1 MSEDLTLFYAAVLLV
16 GIFLYVLLDGF
27 DLGIGILY
35 PLAPTG
41 DARTVMMN
49 SVAPVW
55 DGNETWLVLGGVG
68 MLAAFPLAYSVLLSA
83 FYVPLSIML
92 IALILRG
99 VAFEFRIKAAGERKY
114 WSAAFFL
121 GSACAAFMQGA
132 VLGAFLDGVTVVDR
146 AFAGGPFDW
155 LTWFS
160 AFTGL
165 GVMAGYALLGAT
177 WLIMKAEG
185 ALQDWVYRITPS
197 IVVVVALFMLA
208 ISLWTPLR
216 YQAVA
221 ERWFSFPNILLLGW
235 VPIACAL
242 ALWRLWEGLARKE
255 ELSPFPLTALLFL
268 LGFLGLIISLWPY
281 AIPPSTT
288 IWQAA
293 APAESQRFLLFGFVV
308 LLPVVVIYTI
318 YSYYVFRGKSSLAD
332 GYH

>member
-1 MSEDLTLFYAAVLLV
+1 MAADLTLFYAAVLLV

-41 DARTVMMN
+41 DDRTVMMN

-55 DGNETWLVLGGVG
+55 DGNETWLVLGGAG
-68 MLAAFPLAYSVLLSA
+68 MYAAFPLAYSALLSA
-83 FYVPLSIML
+83 FYLPLSIML

-99 VAFEFRIKAAGERKY
+99 VAFEFRIKATRERRV

-132 VLGAFLDGVTVVDR
+132 VLGAFLDGVNIVGRDFV
-146 AFAGGPFDW
+146 GGPLDW

-160 AFTGL
+160 VFTGV

-177 WLIMKAEG
+177 WLIMKTEG
-185 ALQDWVYRITPS
+185 RLQDWAYRMAPG
-197 IVVVVALFMLA
+197 IVAAVALFILA

-216 YQAVA
+216 YEEVA
-221 ERWFSFPNILLLGW
+221 DRWFSFPNIVLLCW
-235 VPIACAL
+235 VPIACGFVF
-242 ALWRLWEGLARKE
+242 WRLWMGIAKKYEV
-255 ELSPFPLTALLFL
+255 SPFLHTALLFL
-268 LGFLGLIISLWPY
+268 LGYVGLIISLWPY
-281 AIPPSTT
+281 AIPPSVT

-293 APAESQRFLLFGFVV
+293 APVESQRFLFYGFVF
-308 LLPVVVIYTI
+308 LLPVVVAYTI